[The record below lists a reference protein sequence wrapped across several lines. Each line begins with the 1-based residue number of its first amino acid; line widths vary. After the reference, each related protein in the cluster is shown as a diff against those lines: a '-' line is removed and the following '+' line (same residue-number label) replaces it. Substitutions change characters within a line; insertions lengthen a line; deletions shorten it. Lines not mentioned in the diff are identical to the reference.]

1 MVDSFVIVILITSMF
16 CLEKAKRSSKTWNY
30 KSNFSKQMPFF
41 FKISDSYEP
50 SSLKAAI
57 AIASFAPITFQTTT
71 ITQKMYVITKH
82 VKRVWK
88 WTKSIMSLTK
98 CKISRGGNFRQ
109 ILWMQ
114 IFWTSTIRFG
124 SYCKSIYY
132 DSITITKSKYIIF
145 RLINSLELYF
155 DIPRILS

>member
-1 MVDSFVIVILITSMF
+1 
-16 CLEKAKRSSKTWNY
+16 
-30 KSNFSKQMPFF
+30 MPFF

-82 VKRVWK
+82 VKRVWE

-114 IFWTSTIRFG
+114 IFEHQQLDLVVIVKTF
-124 SYCKSIYY
+124 
-132 DSITITKSKYIIF
+132 ITILLK
-145 RLINSLELYF
+145 
-155 DIPRILS
+155 

>member
-1 MVDSFVIVILITSMF
+1 MQKKMYDVKQIFPISRFMKHRVTNYHMVDSFVIVVLITSMF
-16 CLEKAKRSSKTWNY
+16 CLEKVKRSSKTQNY

-82 VKRVWK
+82 VKRIWE

-114 IFWTSTIRFG
+114 IFFNI
-124 SYCKSIYY
+124 
-132 DSITITKSKYIIF
+132 D
-145 RLINSLELYF
+145 
-155 DIPRILS
+155 

>member
-1 MVDSFVIVILITSMF
+1 
-16 CLEKAKRSSKTWNY
+16 
-30 KSNFSKQMPFF
+30 MPFF

-82 VKRVWK
+82 VKRVWE

-145 RLINSLELYF
+145 RLILFYAQNQFAWIVFWHPKDIELEW
-155 DIPRILS
+155 RV